1 MFTFDDSPML
11 YLALGNLFIIS
22 TGILSVLF
30 YSKEFRGKIH
40 TTVAIGLCIL
50 LLVML
55 RLPVIVFNDVLNPDE
70 NMFLAGAMTLSQNP
84 IYWEAVDGCTSGPL
98 NFYIITIFCD
108 TFGQPYDYISARI
121 VGIILL
127 AGSII
132 FNFFALKKI
141 FSLKIAFASI
151 FPAVAFLG
159 TTRNYDFV
167 HYSSEHLPI
176 FLLSILCYLYAKMTS
191 EPKINSLTLF
201 LTGLI
206 AGLLTLT
213 KLQAVP
219 IAFCLTLVIY
229 WLVYNR
235 YKKQFAKPA
244 LWLSAGGMSVLLLV
258 FIWAMY
264 FGVAEKIW
272 FYYLKNNLSYGNKT
286 NVLASIYYSLFDSV
300 NIFIRVIIVSF
311 IGFSVYYLA
320 LKQQYKLTLIGGFVV
335 VFLLSTIVAVYKTG
349 YIFHHYLLFLI
360 FPTIFLYAVFLHELS
375 NSSGHAIQKFTVSV
389 ITIIILYKIVP
400 YPLKNQFI
408 SANIPQRPLA
418 VSVTSKEIT
427 KYLRTNEPL
436 VIWGDDGRLYLET
449 KVTQGITWGNTHWG
463 MYSDSLQR
471 HFEKEFVKKIT
482 KKKLPV
488 FVDTHPTK
496 GTFMTRDKLGYE
508 TRPVLKQLIDSKYR
522 LVGEF
527 DEKRVF
533 VRADRYD
540 EITAQSGKTKLTSP

>member
-11 YLALGNLFIIS
+11 YLALGYLFIIL
-22 TGILSVLF
+22 TGILSVLL

-40 TTVAIGLCIL
+40 TGVAIGLCIL

-98 NFYIITIFCD
+98 SFYIITLFCEIL
-108 TFGQPYDYISARI
+108 GQPYDYISARI

-127 AGSII
+127 AGSIM

-176 FLLSILCYLYAKMTS
+176 FLLSILCCLYAKMTS
-191 EPKINSLTLF
+191 EPKINSLNLF

-213 KLQAVP
+213 KLQAIP

-229 WLVYNR
+229 WPIYTR
-235 YKKQFAKPA
+235 YKKQFIKPA
-244 LWLSAGGMSVLLLV
+244 LWLSAGGLSVLLIV

-272 FYYLKNNLSYGNKT
+272 VYYLKNNLSYGNKT
-286 NVLASIYYSLFDSV
+286 NILASIYYSLFDSV
-300 NIFIRVIIVSF
+300 NIFIRVIAVLGIAML
-311 IGFSVYYLA
+311 GYYLVV
-320 LKQQYKLTLIGGFVV
+320 KRQYKPSIKGVFVIT
-335 VFLLSTIVAVYKTG
+335 FLLSTT
-349 YIFHHYLLFLI
+349 L
-360 FPTIFLYAVFLHELS
+360 
-375 NSSGHAIQKFTVSV
+375 
-389 ITIIILYKIVP
+389 
-400 YPLKNQFI
+400 PL
-408 SANIPQRPLA
+408 
-418 VSVTSKEIT
+418 
-427 KYLRTNEPL
+427 
-436 VIWGDDGRLYLET
+436 
-449 KVTQGITWGNTHWG
+449 
-463 MYSDSLQR
+463 
-471 HFEKEFVKKIT
+471 
-482 KKKLPV
+482 
-488 FVDTHPTK
+488 
-496 GTFMTRDKLGYE
+496 
-508 TRPVLKQLIDSKYR
+508 
-522 LVGEF
+522 
-527 DEKRVF
+527 
-533 VRADRYD
+533 
-540 EITAQSGKTKLTSP
+540 